1 MEIRK
6 NADPLKGFFMKYFME
21 PQSVAIIG
29 ISRSSGPGS
38 YNLMEN
44 MIDYGYQGKIFP
56 INPHANEILG
66 IKAYSNVKEVG
77 QKIDLAI
84 ISLPRE
90 LVVKTVTE
98 CVEAGVKAVIV
109 VTQGFADA
117 DERGKAL
124 QRDIVALAR
133 DNGARILGPNTLGVV
148 NNYNNFTTSFMPM
161 TQDKAP
167 VGLICQSGIFFVGS
181 PIFSGPIGKGIDI
194 GNACDIGFYE
204 ALEYLGDDPDI
215 KIIAIHME
223 GLEQAR
229 EFVSL
234 AGRLAKEK
242 PLIVFKTGQSETGA
256 KAAASHSGT
265 MAGHYRI
272 CKASLKQAGL
282 HFLDEDG
289 QMNDAVKILLHQPP
303 MHGNR
308 IAVITVTGA
317 GGIIAS
323 DALEKYGLKMASLS
337 GKTIS
342 TLAELSPEWMPLNN
356 PLDIWPAVMRYDLK
370 SVYAKALKMVLDDDN
385 VDGVLCI
392 SIAPRLPD
400 FDFLDVSESL
410 NKVILRENQKPVVAW
425 LYGPNV
431 NEISKRFEK
440 EKKITVYQTIEKAAW
455 SLALLKERQKF
466 LERAGE

>member
-1 MEIRK
+1 
-6 NADPLKGFFMKYFME
+6 MKHFME

-29 ISRSSGPGS
+29 ISRRSGPGS

-44 MIDYGYQGKIFP
+44 MINYGYPGKIFP
-56 INPHANEILG
+56 INPYAKEILG
-66 IKAYSNVKEVG
+66 IKAYANVKKVD

-90 LVVKTVTE
+90 LVVKAVTE
-98 CVEAGVKAVIV
+98 CVEAGVKAIIV

-117 DERGKAL
+117 DEQGKAL
-124 QRDIVALAR
+124 QREIVALAR

-148 NNYNNFTTSFMPM
+148 NNFNSFTTSFMPLM
-161 TQDKAP
+161 RDKAP

-181 PIFSGPIGKGIDI
+181 TNFSGPIGKGIDI

-234 AGRLAKEK
+234 AAHLSKEK
-242 PLIVFKTGQSETGA
+242 PIIVFKTGQSEVGA

-272 CKASLKQAGL
+272 YKASLQQAGIHL
-282 HFLDEDG
+282 LDEDG
-289 QMNDAVKILLHQPP
+289 QMNDAVKTLLHQPP
-303 MHGNR
+303 MKGNR

-323 DALEKYGLKMASLS
+323 DAFDKYGLKMASLS
-337 GKTIS
+337 EKTTS
-342 TLAELSPEWMPLNN
+342 TIAELSPEWMPLGN
-356 PLDIWPAVMRYDLK
+356 PLDIWPAVMKHDLK
-370 SVYAKALKMVLDDDN
+370 SVYATALKAVLDDDN

-392 SIAPRLPD
+392 SIAPCLPA
-400 FDFLDVSESL
+400 FDYLDVSESV
-410 NKVILRENQKPVVAW
+410 NKVVLRENQKPVVAW
-425 LYGPNV
+425 LYGPDV
-431 NEISKRFEK
+431 KEIGKRFEK
-440 EKKITVYQTIEKAAW
+440 ENKIMVYQTIEKAAW
-455 SLALLKERQKF
+455 SLALLQERQKF
-466 LERAGE
+466 LERANGQNG